1 MPTSPSPLVHVTS
14 SLLSGCRISEEQPD
28 EVEAY
33 GSTPPPYIS
42 QTQNSTVFSVLF
54 SSPPFP
60 SLLAQVQGSK
70 LMTMKEHGLCG
81 WPS

>member
-1 MPTSPSPLVHVTS
+1 MRWKLKAVHLPLTFLRPRI
-14 SLLSGCRISEEQPD
+14 LL
-28 EVEAY
+28 
-33 GSTPPPYIS
+33 
-42 QTQNSTVFSVLF
+42 FSVLF